1 MSRSLLRLTGFIL
14 LISLLGSGCTV
25 LRSGGDTESQQA
37 EIPGVATVP
46 PGYTFP
52 DGDVIT
58 VATWNVEN
66 FVDAHDNPYIDNSRE
81 NSPGES
87 MYGRFDLLVKGLRS
101 LDADVVVL
109 QEIESEAFVMDIAE
123 NHLSDMGYEF
133 FTATESP
140 DWFQNVVLMSRVPL
154 GVVESYADVVTP
166 VEGITADNGDP
177 AAQSLTN
184 NRIWRAEVFARPDY
198 AIHVVGAHLKAGR
211 GTRNAGWR
219 IGQIR
224 LLHERF
230 NDLLATDPNANIL
243 VAGDLNSLNNS
254 PELRLLLNHPARPAP
269 DSLTAGTA
277 GWNAEFADPLHGTD
291 TFTHSSDAP
300 ERQLDYILVN
310 EGARPELVPGSA
322 RGRVSAERK
331 RHDQTQRPPSR
342 CDSATHGRAVSEPSP
357 RVHLSF
363 STPEYRY
370 DIGLSSCVCIV
381 WM

>member
-1 MSRSLLRLTGFIL
+1 MSRSLLRLTGVIL

-166 VEGITADNGDP
+166 VEGITAENGDP

-230 NDLLATDPNANIL
+230 NNLLATDPNANIL

-277 GWNAEFADPLHGTD
+277 DWNAEFADPLHGTD

-322 RGRVSAERK
+322 EVAYPLNESDMIK
-331 RHDQTQRPPSR
+331 LSD
-342 CDSATHGRAVSEPSP
+342 
-357 RVHLSF
+357 HLPVVIQLR
-363 STPEYRY
+363 TDEQ
-370 DIGLSSCVCIV
+370 
-381 WM
+381 